1 MPFFPSTQKCF
12 VMSSPKPDRHLIP
25 KTFIIL
31 HKPMILA
38 EIGEMGKICA
48 ENDKVDKI
56 NR

>member
-1 MPFFPSTQKCF
+1 
-12 VMSSPKPDRHLIP
+12 MSSPNPDRHLIP

-38 EIGEMGKICA
+38 EIWEMGKICA